1 MAQSSEIYNEIQSL
15 LGQINPRLDALP
27 DADTYYKNK
36 VNEAYN
42 YNMPAIQNAAKLEG
56 EMYSL
61 PGNLM
66 SEYDTEFG
74 GKTGVSSNQRINSI
88 LSRLGNQGALASTAW
103 GLVDQSGA
111 RMDEL
116 AKTLSNQYR
125 TGIEADQAKLSPL
138 MSIWDRMYSEE
149 QANARARRSGGSS
162 YVSPWGNIEIE
173 DETPTGVPNNGD
185 KEKAINTA
193 TGSNSFK
200 PGNVVKDIAKSTAL
214 SLADQYLGDTKA
226 GKAYKKGKSIYEKG
240 KNIYNTG
247 TGS

>member
-15 LGQINPRLDALP
+15 LGQINPKLNALP
-27 DADTYYKNK
+27 DAETYYKNK

-66 SEYDTEFG
+66 NDYDTEFG

-116 AKTLSNQYR
+116 AKSLLNQYK

-149 QANARARRSGGSS
+149 QANARAARSGGGTV
-162 YVSPWGNIEIE
+162 YVNPWGDIEYVD
-173 DETPTGVPNNGD
+173 DEGD
-185 KEKAINTA
+185 TQDSSS
-193 TGSNSFK
+193 GSSSNSSNV
-200 PGNVVKDIAKSTAL
+200 PTARGTGNFPEAQYSPNYQPSSNPVRKFIDDLLGKGT
-214 SLADQYLGDTKA
+214 LAG
-226 GKAYKKGKSIYEKG
+226 GGGGKSW
-240 KNIYNTG
+240 
-247 TGS
+247 

>member
-15 LGQINPRLDALP
+15 LGQINPKLNALP
-27 DADTYYKNK
+27 DAETYYKNK

-66 SEYDTEFG
+66 NDYDTEFG

-111 RMDEL
+111 RMDKL
-116 AKTLSNQYR
+116 AKSLTNQYK

-149 QANARARRSGGSS
+149 QANARAARSGGGGTVYVNPWGDIEYIDDEEKKTTTGATAKS
-162 YVSPWGNIEIE
+162 VSPSAKKMADSLKSG
-173 DETPTGVPNNGD
+173 TLFAPKPVPAN
-185 KEKAINTA
+185 
-193 TGSNSFK
+193 TGSTQLDYYINK
-200 PGNVVKDIAKSTAL
+200 MRGLTV
-214 SLADQYLGDTKA
+214 
-226 GKAYKKGKSIYEKG
+226 
-240 KNIYNTG
+240 
-247 TGS
+247 

>member
-27 DADTYYKNK
+27 DADTYYKNR

-42 YNMPAIQNAAKLEG
+42 YNMPAIQNAAKLES
-56 EMYSL
+56 ELYSL

-66 SEYDTEFG
+66 SQYDAEFG

-125 TGIEADQAKLSPL
+125 MGIEADQAKLSSL

-149 QANARARRSGGSS
+149 QANARAARSGGGRTV
-162 YVSPWGNIEIE
+162 YVNPWGNIEWE
-173 DETPTGVPNNGD
+173 DDEEKKTTTGT
-185 KEKAINTA
+185 TA
-193 TGSNSFK
+193 KTVSPSSKKMADSLKSGTFAQDYMGVLKPEPANTGSAQLDYYINK
-200 PGNVVKDIAKSTAL
+200 I
-214 SLADQYLGDTKA
+214 
-226 GKAYKKGKSIYEKG
+226 KGI
-240 KNIYNTG
+240 TR
-247 TGS
+247 

>member
-15 LGQINPRLDALP
+15 LGQINPKLNALP
-27 DADTYYKNK
+27 DAETYYKNK
-36 VNEAYN
+36 VNETYN

-66 SEYDTEFG
+66 NDYDTEFG

-103 GLVDQSGA
+103 RLVDQSGA

-116 AKTLSNQYR
+116 AKSLANQYR
-125 TGIEADQAKLSPL
+125 AGIEADQAKLSSL

-149 QANARARRSGGSS
+149 QANARAARSGGGGTV
-162 YVSPWGNIEIE
+162 YVNPWGDIEYID
-173 DETPTGVPNNGD
+173 DEEKKTTTRATAKSASSSAKKMADKFIKDYMGIPKPVPAN
-185 KEKAINTA
+185 
-193 TGSNSFK
+193 TGSTQLDYLINK
-200 PGNVVKDIAKSTAL
+200 AKGVT
-214 SLADQYLGDTKA
+214 
-226 GKAYKKGKSIYEKG
+226 I
-240 KNIYNTG
+240 
-247 TGS
+247 

>member
-56 EMYSL
+56 ELYSL

-66 SEYDTEFG
+66 SQYDAEFG

-88 LSRLGNQGALASTAW
+88 LSRLGNQGALANTAW
-103 GLVDQSGA
+103 GLVDQSRA

-116 AKTLSNQYR
+116 AKTLLNQYR
-125 TGIEADQAKLSPL
+125 MGIEADQAKLSPL

-149 QANARARRSGGSS
+149 QANARAARSSR
-162 YVSPWGNIEIE
+162 GNTSTATPLLTYKDLE
-173 DETPTGVPNNGD
+173 DEWNRRQAEKNKKNTTVTNNNPIPTVSSEKKNPVNEFLNNLF
-185 KEKAINTA
+185 KMPAI
-193 TGSNSFK
+193 G
-200 PGNVVKDIAKSTAL
+200 G
-214 SLADQYLGDTKA
+214 G
-226 GKAYKKGKSIYEKG
+226 GGKSW
-240 KNIYNTG
+240 
-247 TGS
+247 

>member
-149 QANARARRSGGSS
+149 QANARAARSGRGGTV
-162 YVSPWGNIEIE
+162 YVNPWEDIEYVDDE
-173 DETPTGVPNNGD
+173 EKKTTTETPAKAVSLSANKMADSLKSGTFRQDYMGAPKPVPAN
-185 KEKAINTA
+185 
-193 TGSNSFK
+193 TGSTQLDYYINK
-200 PGNVVKDIAKSTAL
+200 IRGIA
-214 SLADQYLGDTKA
+214 G
-226 GKAYKKGKSIYEKG
+226 
-240 KNIYNTG
+240 
-247 TGS
+247 

>member
-1 MAQSSEIYNEIQSL
+1 MAQSSKIYNEIQSL
-15 LGQINPRLDALP
+15 LGQINPKLNALP
-27 DADTYYKNK
+27 DAETYYKNK

-61 PGNLM
+61 PGSLM
-66 SEYDTEFG
+66 SDYDTEFG

-116 AKTLSNQYR
+116 AKTLASQYR

-138 MSIWDRMYSEE
+138 MSIWDRMFAEENANSRAAASRSGSGTTNSTGLLSEE
-149 QANARARRSGGSS
+149 DIRKEIERRLNEKNTKTTETTTSNFNVPYSSPTGFKTLAQKYLPKTSGGG
-162 YVSPWGNIEIE
+162 WAG
-173 DETPTGVPNNGD
+173 GGG
-185 KEKAINTA
+185 
-193 TGSNSFK
+193 GSW
-200 PGNVVKDIAKSTAL
+200 
-214 SLADQYLGDTKA
+214 
-226 GKAYKKGKSIYEKG
+226 
-240 KNIYNTG
+240 
-247 TGS
+247 

>member
-15 LGQINPRLDALP
+15 LGQINPKLNALP
-27 DADTYYKNK
+27 DAETYYKNK

-66 SEYDTEFG
+66 NDYDTEFG

-116 AKTLSNQYR
+116 AKSLLNQYK

-149 QANARARRSGGSS
+149 QANARAARSGGGGTV
-162 YVSPWGNIEIE
+162 YVNPWGDIEYIDDEE
-173 DETPTGVPNNGD
+173 DIRDNNSSSSS
-185 KEKAINTA
+185 T
-193 TGSNSFK
+193 
-200 PGNVVKDIAKSTAL
+200 NVSTARDT
-214 SLADQYLGDTKA
+214 SQFPVEQYSPNYQPSSNPVKKFMDELLGKGGTLI
-226 GKAYKKGKSIYEKG
+226 GGGGGKSW
-240 KNIYNTG
+240 
-247 TGS
+247 

>member
-15 LGQINPRLDALP
+15 LGQINPKLNALP
-27 DADTYYKNK
+27 DAETYYKNK

-66 SEYDTEFG
+66 SQYDTEFG

-116 AKTLSNQYR
+116 AKSLTNQYK

-149 QANARARRSGGSS
+149 QANARAARSGGGGTV
-162 YVSPWGNIEIE
+162 YVNPWEDIEYVD
-173 DETPTGVPNNGD
+173 DEKPVENKPTTYKPTGPVNLNINPIPQQPKPVAPNPFD
-185 KEKAINTA
+185 INPLRAGT
-193 TGSNSFK
+193 SNYQ
-200 PGNVVKDIAKSTAL
+200 STQTNPNL
-214 SLADQYLGDTKA
+214 F
-226 GKAYKKGKSIYEKG
+226 
-240 KNIYNTG
+240 NINKLRV
-247 TGS
+247 

>member
-66 SEYDTEFG
+66 SQYDTEFG

-125 TGIEADQAKLSPL
+125 AGIEADQAKLSPL

-149 QANARARRSGGSS
+149 QANARAARSGGGGSTYTPLGWEEYMKWLES
-162 YVSPWGNIEIE
+162 LE
-173 DETPTGVPNNGD
+173 DDEVPG
-185 KEKAINTA
+185 T
-193 TGSNSFK
+193 
-200 PGNVVKDIAKSTAL
+200 
-214 SLADQYLGDTKA
+214 DTKA
-226 GKAYKKGKSIYEKG
+226 KTVSPSAKKMADSLKAGTFTQDYMGIPKPVPA
-240 KNIYNTG
+240 NTG
-247 TGS
+247 STQLDYYINKIKGIG

>member
-149 QANARARRSGGSS
+149 QANARAARSGRGGTV
-162 YVSPWGNIEIE
+162 YVNPWEDIEYVDDE
-173 DETPTGVPNNGD
+173 EKKTTTETPAKAVSLSANKMADSLKSGTFRQDYMGAPKPVPAN
-185 KEKAINTA
+185 
-193 TGSNSFK
+193 TGSTQLDYYINK
-200 PGNVVKDIAKSTAL
+200 IRGI
-214 SLADQYLGDTKA
+214 
-226 GKAYKKGKSIYEKG
+226 
-240 KNIYNTG
+240 TG
-247 TGS
+247 

>member
-15 LGQINPRLDALP
+15 LGQINPKLNALP
-27 DADTYYKNK
+27 DAETYYKNK

-66 SEYDTEFG
+66 SDYDTEFG

-116 AKTLSNQYR
+116 AKSLTNQYS

-149 QANARARRSGGSS
+149 QANARAARSGGGGTV
-162 YVSPWGNIEIE
+162 YVNPWGDIEYVDDE
-173 DETPTGVPNNGD
+173 EKKTTTETPAKAVSLSANKMADSLKSGTFRQDYMGAPKPVPAN
-185 KEKAINTA
+185 
-193 TGSNSFK
+193 TGSTQLDYYINK
-200 PGNVVKDIAKSTAL
+200 IRGI
-214 SLADQYLGDTKA
+214 
-226 GKAYKKGKSIYEKG
+226 
-240 KNIYNTG
+240 TG
-247 TGS
+247 

>member
-66 SEYDTEFG
+66 SQYDTEFG
-74 GKTGVSSNQRINSI
+74 GKTGVNSNQRINSI

-149 QANARARRSGGSS
+149 QANARAARSGRGGTV
-162 YVSPWGNIEIE
+162 YVNPWKDIEWE
-173 DETPTGVPNNGD
+173 DDEEKKTTTETPAKAVSLSANKMADSLKSGTFRQDYMGAPKPVPAN
-185 KEKAINTA
+185 
-193 TGSNSFK
+193 TGSTQLDYYINK
-200 PGNVVKDIAKSTAL
+200 IRGIA
-214 SLADQYLGDTKA
+214 G
-226 GKAYKKGKSIYEKG
+226 
-240 KNIYNTG
+240 
-247 TGS
+247 

>member
-15 LGQINPRLDALP
+15 LGQINPKLNALP
-27 DADTYYKNK
+27 DAETYYKNK

-61 PGNLM
+61 PGSLM
-66 SEYDTEFG
+66 SDYDTEFG

-116 AKTLSNQYR
+116 AKSLTNQYK

-149 QANARARRSGGSS
+149 QANARAARSGGGGTV
-162 YVSPWGNIEIE
+162 YVNPWGDITYKDNSTAKKETKKTSVVSATPNLNINAIPQP
-173 DETPTGVPNNGD
+173 TPTPAPNIFNINPLGNGYYTPVP
-185 KEKAINTA
+185 KAKPIANKGSLNIN
-193 TGSNSFK
+193 
-200 PGNVVKDIAKSTAL
+200 PL
-214 SLADQYLGDTKA
+214 R
-226 GKAYKKGKSIYEKG
+226 
-240 KNIYNTG
+240 
-247 TGS
+247 

>member
-42 YNMPAIQNAAKLEG
+42 YNMPAIQNASKLEG

-111 RMDEL
+111 RIDEL

-149 QANARARRSGGSS
+149 QANARAARSGGGGTV
-162 YVSPWGNIEIE
+162 YVNPWGDIEWEDDEEKKVATDATTKTVSPSSKKMADSLKSGTFTQ
-173 DETPTGVPNNGD
+173 DYMGAPKPVPAN
-185 KEKAINTA
+185 
-193 TGSNSFK
+193 TGSTQLDYYINK
-200 PGNVVKDIAKSTAL
+200 I
-214 SLADQYLGDTKA
+214 
-226 GKAYKKGKSIYEKG
+226 KGI
-240 KNIYNTG
+240 TG
-247 TGS
+247 